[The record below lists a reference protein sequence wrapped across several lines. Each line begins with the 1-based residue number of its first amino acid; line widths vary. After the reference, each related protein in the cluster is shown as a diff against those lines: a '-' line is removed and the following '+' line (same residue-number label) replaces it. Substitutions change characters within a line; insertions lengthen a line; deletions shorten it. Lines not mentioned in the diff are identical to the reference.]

1 MKALLLE
8 FYSTRTKSWILDSSY
23 NVVDDKVHISIFES
37 IENIKRNNFDYKITI
52 VDDSEKDFTNK
63 LMESYLF

>member
-8 FYSTRTKSWILDSSY
+8 FYRTRTKSWILDSSY

-52 VDDSEKDFTNK
+52 VDDSEKDFINK